1 MLKNTKIKKNNLIKL
16 GELSLAGAV
25 LASLNVNTTPQKHV
39 KASGNKIENDSTK
52 NTQTL
57 DTSALSHMMNKNTK
71 NTSSVQSLSENKV
84 SAGENTSNGGFDSSW
99 GTLNAKD
106 WQGHVV
112 GDYYV
117 LDNYSGDPYHV
128 IVPNQSDLQAAGIDT
143 QGKQVGV
150 SSGLMHQ
157 IYEKLYQHNDGASIA
172 FSKTNNNKVKAIGE
186 NWEQTFS
193 ANGLRGYLTQFDGS
207 NLDVSSVTNM
217 RYLFSDDELSDVSS
231 LANWDTSNVTDMSYM
246 FHNNQ
251 LKDTTPFLKW
261 NTSKVT
267 DMEQMLDGNKI
278 SNLAGLKNWDV
289 SNVTSMRGM
298 LSVNHISDLTPLQKW
313 NISNVKDMS
322 GMLNMNL
329 IQKLNGLEDWQ
340 TDNVTNMGAIFNAD
354 KIDDLTPIKNWDVS
368 NVTNMS
374 TMFGTN
380 EIDDLT
386 PIKNWNTSKV
396 NDMSWMF
403 NGNRIN
409 DLNPISNWDVS
420 KVTNMDGMFEIDN
433 LNNLNPLQNWNV
445 SNVTDMDA
453 MFANNNILF
462 ATPLKNWN
470 TSNVTDMN
478 KMFTHNPLQEADFS
492 KWDFSKISDRKGTTS
507 KETGLYHFID
517 PTKQYATIYLGN
529 NNTFPSWFM
538 QTSVNGKSNNNVFN
552 VNYGGNLIL
561 TSNQQL
567 LSNPNNDFNHIS
579 ANVNGNNQ
587 VIETPV
593 FVNSNFDN
601 ILQDANKIQHDAVSK
616 LKSQN
621 PNYNFDNP
629 DHMAMYDTT
638 GKLESTQYDAS
649 NPIHV
654 VNAAYNAQRQ
664 YSITINFADSTSCK
678 DLDSNSVTLN
688 EPENG
693 GTIDYD
699 KANDTITKLQ
709 QDGYDVSN
717 INANKP
723 SSLISAWNDAD
734 KLQNVTTDAYK
745 ISNNDGKITITYNIS
760 HRHVNVTHDN
770 PKTTNDIID
779 GTNKHYPT
787 GVDQSDLNETIKMP
801 VTYYNEDKPF
811 SQKEIIKQETD
822 SFSQTRNATIDV
834 VTGNVDYTEWQGGRV
849 ITATAPHGFM
859 IDDKSYWL
867 PEIPGYTFILRD
879 GPRFV
884 KGLTVNVP
892 NEDLLKEIERLV
904 GKSGMPVPCT
914 GIDTPASIAVTDNH
928 GNNLD
933 KYATQ
938 THGHYGSVITWN
950 DASTP
955 DKINSIV
962 KQMQDDGYSVDTSK
976 LNSEQFKDTKYSD
989 DTKAKPL
996 TTIVGTE
1003 RLVKVTH
1010 DQPKTTNDTID
1021 GTTKKY
1027 PAGVGQDDLNRTIT
1041 RTITLTDENGKP
1053 MGKTITQTVHMH
1065 RDATVNAVTGAIKYT
1080 DWTADGSFDSVD
1092 VPKIDGYTPDKNAI
1106 PKVDNPEIGKDYNT
1120 SVVYTRNNED
1130 ASITYIDDT
1139 TGQVL
1144 KSESIKPK
1152 FGDTIKFATEPSDYI
1167 KQLEA
1172 KGYDLVSNDYKDGA
1186 TASTDVNQNKFTVH
1200 VKHHLNKVERAKD
1213 VHEHISY
1220 NVTDSNGKTSSESS
1234 KNDPVLHFTQSG
1246 VKDAV
1251 TGKTDWNG
1259 KLNSQTFSSVDTA
1272 KKPGYVADIST
1283 IPSKTV
1289 TLTNDNWNKNHDIN
1303 TTVNYK
1309 PAEES
1314 VKLVIKDENGKVI
1327 ATIIKTGKYG
1337 DSYDFTGNKAPKID
1351 GYTFEKASDNAKG
1364 KFDVNNK
1371 DIVLT
1376 YKKNETKKPEKPV
1389 TPTKPSKSQRTP
1401 EDTSI
1406 FGQNIAAQ
1414 KDNQGLPE
1422 MAENKSGLIAAGVG
1436 IASLVGLTGL
1446 AGVQLKKRE
1455 KHEN

>member
-1 MLKNTKIKKNNLIKL
+1 MKSNLRKNNLMKL

-25 LASLNVNTTPQKHV
+25 SASLNVNANIQKSV
-39 KASGNKIENDSTK
+39 KASGNVPKVSSNVD
-52 NTQTL
+52 TQTL
-57 DTSALSHMMNKNTK
+57 NTSALTRMMNKNTK

-84 SAGENTSNGGFDSSW
+84 SAVENVSNGGFDSSW
-99 GTLNAKD
+99 GILNVKD
-106 WQGHVV
+106 WQGHVD

-117 LDNYSGDPYHV
+117 LDKYTGDPYHV
-128 IVPNQSDLQAAGIDT
+128 IVPNSADFKAAGIDT

-150 SSGLMHQ
+150 TSKFMHS
-157 IYEKLYQHNDGASIA
+157 IYMNLYQNKDKDGSSIA
-172 FSKTNNNKVKAIGE
+172 FSKTNGNKVKAIDK
-186 NWEQTFS
+186 NWQQTF
-193 ANGLRGYLTQFDGS
+193 AQDELGEINNRYALNNFDGS
-207 NLDVSSVTNM
+207 SLDVSNITNMDFMFENNALSDLSSFSDWNVSHVTNM
-217 RYLFSDDELSDVSS
+217 QATFLGNNLKNLSGLENWDVSHVNLIGS
-231 LANWDTSNVTDMSYM
+231 L
-246 FHNNQ
+246 FENNQ
-251 LKDTTPFLKW
+251 
-261 NTSKVT
+261 
-267 DMEQMLDGNKI
+267 I
-278 SNLAGLKNWDV
+278 SNITPLKNWDV
-289 SNVTSMRGM
+289 SNVTDMSEMFYK
-298 LSVNHISDLTPLQKW
+298 NNISDLTPLK
-313 NISNVKDMS
+313 
-322 GMLNMNL
+322 
-329 IQKLNGLEDWQ
+329 
-340 TDNVTNMGAIFNAD
+340 
-354 KIDDLTPIKNWDVS
+354 
-368 NVTNMS
+368 
-374 TMFGTN
+374 
-380 EIDDLT
+380 
-386 PIKNWNTSKV
+386 
-396 NDMSWMF
+396 
-403 NGNRIN
+403 
-409 DLNPISNWDVS
+409 
-420 KVTNMDGMFEIDN
+420 
-433 LNNLNPLQNWNV
+433 NWNV
-445 SNVTDMDA
+445 SNVTDMLNMFLKNNISDLTPLKNWKVDNVTNMGGMLQSNNLSDLSPISNWNVKNVQVA
-453 MFANNNILF
+453 IGMFAMNPLSDLKPIANWDMSSNTNMQGMFAYDKVLD

-470 TSNVTDMN
+470 TSNVTKMKFMFMN
-478 KMFTHNPLQEADFS
+478 DPIKKADFS
-492 KWDFSKISDRKGTTS
+492 KWDFSKVENLSKFVNSDNQG
-507 KETGLYHFID
+507 
-517 PTKQYATIYLGN
+517 AVIYLGN

-552 VNYGGNLIL
+552 ANYGGNLIL

-567 LSNPNNDFNHIS
+567 LSNPNKDFNHIS

-629 DHMAMYDTT
+629 AHMAMYDTT

-664 YSITINFADSTSCK
+664 YSITIKFADSTSGK
-678 DLDSNSVTLN
+678 DLDSNNVTLN
-688 EPENG
+688 ESEDG

-699 KANDTITKLQ
+699 KANDTIAKLQ
-709 QDGYDVSN
+709 QNGYDVSN

-723 SSLISAWNDAD
+723 SSLISTWNDAD
-734 KLQNVTTDAYK
+734 NLQNVTTDAYK

-787 GVDQSDLNETIKMP
+787 GVDQSDLNETIKVP

-822 SFSQTRNATIDV
+822 SFLQTRDATVDA
-834 VTGNVDYTEWQGGRV
+834 VTGNVNYTEWQGDRA
-849 ITATAPHGFM
+849 INATAPHGFM
-859 IDDKSYWL
+859 IDGKSYWL
-867 PEIPGYTFILRD
+867 PRIPGYTFIGH

-892 NEDLLKEIERLV
+892 NENFLKGFERLV

-928 GNNLD
+928 GNNLLN
-933 KYATQ
+933 YTAS
-938 THGHYGSVITWN
+938 THGHYGSTINWN
-950 DASTP
+950 GTSTP

-962 KQMQDDGYSVDTSK
+962 KQMQNDGYSVDTSK

-1003 RLVKVTH
+1003 REVKVSH
-1010 DQPKTTNDTID
+1010 DSPKTTNDTID

-1041 RTITLTDENGKP
+1041 RTIKLTDENGKA

-1065 RDATVNAVTGAIKYT
+1065 RDATVNVVTGAIKYT

-1289 TLTNDNWNKNHDIN
+1289 TLTNDNWDKSHDIN

-1314 VKLVIKDENGKVI
+1314 VKLVIKDENGK
-1327 ATIIKTGKYG
+1327 TIQTIVKTGKYG
-1337 DSYDFTGNKAPKID
+1337 KDYNFTGNKAPKID

-1389 TPTKPSKSQRTP
+1389 TPTKPTKSQRTP

-1406 FGQNIAAQ
+1406 FGQNIEAQ